1 MQLLFTNF
9 LCAPLKYILKKWLSV
24 GVHSP
29 SIGSGFY
36 LTSCSFGFLSFVL
49 LWKYSPEL
57 FFFRKNVKASAICQ
71 YSISDIQW
79 AFEGPYMESKEDS
92 ISKWTEYTG
101 KVPEPRPGS
110 VRPAVAIQDYSYTD
124 PLFCLTLAWLSPSLK
139 LCLPA
144 DSDGEAQ
151 ASTSQVELLQ
161 FSNRCARHR

>member
-1 MQLLFTNF
+1 MHLLFTHF

-24 GVHSP
+24 GVHRP
-29 SIGSGFY
+29 SIGI
-36 LTSCSFGFLSFVL
+36 GFLSFVL
-49 LWKYSPEL
+49 LWKSTNQC

-92 ISKWTEYTG
+92 SSKWTQYTG

-110 VRPAVAIQDYSYTD
+110 VRPTVAIQDYSNTD
-124 PLFCLTLAWLSPSLK
+124 PLLHLTLAWLSSSLK
-139 LCLPA
+139 HYLLA

-151 ASTSQVELLQ
+151 VSTS
-161 FSNRCARHR
+161 